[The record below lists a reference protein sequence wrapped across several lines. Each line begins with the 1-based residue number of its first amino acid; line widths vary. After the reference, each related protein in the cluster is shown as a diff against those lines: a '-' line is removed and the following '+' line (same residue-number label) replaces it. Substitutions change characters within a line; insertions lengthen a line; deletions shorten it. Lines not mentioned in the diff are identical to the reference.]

1 MEQLQTAAR
10 DFIRALT
17 PLSNQAT
24 VVGLYG
30 DLGSGKTTFTQAIGR
45 ALGITDPMQS
55 PTFVLIKQYPLP
67 VSKRYTLNAIRYL
80 IHVDAY
86 RLKNSDELRN
96 LCFGELLADPRN
108 LIFVEWADRVVDIL
122 PENHRKLNFR
132 FIDEK
137 TREISFS

>member
-1 MEQLQTAAR
+1 MPVKTSVYTLEQLQTAAR

-67 VSKRYTLNAIRYL
+67 VSKRYTLSYSRRR
-80 IHVDAY
+80 V
-86 RLKNSDELRN
+86 S
-96 LCFGELLADPRN
+96 
-108 LIFVEWADRVVDIL
+108 VEEQRRT
-122 PENHRKLNFR
+122 P
-132 FIDEK
+132 
-137 TREISFS
+137 

>member
-1 MEQLQTAAR
+1 MPVKTSVYTLEQLQTAAR

-96 LCFGELLADPRN
+96 LCF
-108 LIFVEWADRVVDIL
+108 VEWADRVVDIL